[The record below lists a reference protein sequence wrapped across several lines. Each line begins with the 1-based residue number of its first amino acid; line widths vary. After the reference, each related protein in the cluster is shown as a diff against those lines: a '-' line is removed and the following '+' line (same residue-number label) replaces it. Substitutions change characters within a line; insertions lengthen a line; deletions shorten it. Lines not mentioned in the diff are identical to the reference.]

1 MCYKNKNLIAHLYYM
16 DKKIENSLQ
25 QLKLD
30 LQDLRNRLRE
40 LVEQEMKEGINK
52 DALYNNKEI
61 KLLLG
66 VNEKVIKRYRDNGL
80 ISFHRINDKYWYLG
94 KDIMEFLKRI
104 RYEAF

>member
-1 MCYKNKNLIAHLYYM
+1 M
-16 DKKIENSLQ
+16 DKKIDKNLQ
-25 QLKLD
+25 QLKLE
-30 LQDLRNRLRE
+30 LQDLMNNLKE
-40 LVEQEMKEGINK
+40 VVEQKMKLGINK

-66 VNEKVIKRYRDNGL
+66 VNEKVIKRYRDNGF

>member
-1 MCYKNKNLIAHLYYM
+1 M
-16 DKKIENSLQ
+16 DKKIDKNLQ
-25 QLKLD
+25 QLKLE
-30 LQDLRNRLRE
+30 LQDLMNNLKE
-40 LVEQEMKEGINK
+40 LVEQKMKLGINK

-66 VNEKVIKRYRDNGL
+66 VNEKVIKRYRDNGF